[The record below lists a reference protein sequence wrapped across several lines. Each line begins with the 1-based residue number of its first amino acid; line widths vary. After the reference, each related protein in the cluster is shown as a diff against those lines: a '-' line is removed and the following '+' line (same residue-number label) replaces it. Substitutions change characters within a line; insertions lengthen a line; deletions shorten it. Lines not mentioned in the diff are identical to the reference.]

1 MRPVTIYALCSSRD
15 CEIRYIGQTTQ
26 TVKHRLAQHKSYARK
41 LKSTA
46 VHKWLVRE
54 MDQGFD
60 VQIMV
65 ICHDAIWNIT
75 EIELIAKYKEMGC
88 RLLNLTEGG
97 EGTVGFSVVGRK
109 RPDLAER
116 NRTSKVWL
124 GRTHSEESK
133 QKVRDAKLGKPC
145 PWLAERN
152 RANKG
157 KPGHKHTEEFKRQ
170 LGDRSRGKTHSPE
183 SIKKMSDAK
192 KGKKLT
198 EHQIATLREGHRAYY
213 ERKRINGSEVHS

>member
-65 ICHDAIWNIT
+65 ICHDAIWNTT

-97 EGTVGFSVVGRK
+97 EGTVGYSPEYRA
-109 RPDLAER
+109 RPDVAER
-116 NRTSKVWL
+116 NRNTKPWL
-124 GRTHSEESK
+124 GRKHTEESK
-133 QKVRDAKLGKPC
+133 QKVREAKLGKPA
-145 PWLAERN
+145 PWNIEK
-152 RANKG
+152 NKARIG
-157 KPGHKHTEEFKRQ
+157 LPGHKHTEEFKRK
-170 LGDRSRGKTHSPE
+170 LSERNRTTIVSAETCAKIS
-183 SIKKMSDAK
+183 SSKKAK
-192 KGKKLT
+192 GVKLT
-198 EHQIATLREGHRAYY
+198 AEQIATLRAGH
-213 ERKRINGSEVHS
+213 KRYFDNRRNNGA